1 MMPDINVSFWLPIIL
16 AIIASVPG
24 ILAYARERNQI
35 QIEKETTALDGWR
48 TLLDPL
54 RERVA
59 TLEVTVSE
67 QDVTITNQA
76 KRIRDLEK
84 YVKVLED
91 QADTA
96 SRLVTAYG
104 KQLLDLGYT
113 PNAHY
118 IEQLKLRETHD
129 PENS

>member
-1 MMPDINVSFWLPIIL
+1 MAEINISFWLPIIL
-16 AIIASVPG
+16 AVIASIPG
-24 ILAYARERNQI
+24 IMAYAKERSAI
-35 QIEKETTALDGWR
+35 QIERETSALDGWR

-54 RERVA
+54 RDRVA

-104 KQLLDLGYT
+104 KQLLDLGHT

-118 IEQLKLRETHD
+118 IEQLRIGVEKDDTPHG
-129 PENS
+129 